1 MFAVKGIYTSAKT
14 VELESPAPVNE
25 DYEVIVTFVSPTQR
39 TATSHTLQN
48 QNDLAESQAAY
59 QSLLKFKG
67 TLNRHIDYKKELA
80 EYRDER
86 YGNSR

>member
-39 TATSHTLQN
+39 TEKDQ
-48 QNDLAESQAAY
+48 ERQAAF
-59 QSLLKFKG
+59 QRLLKFSG
-67 TLNRHIDYKKELA
+67 TLDGHIDYKKELA
-80 EYRDER
+80 ESRDER
-86 YGNSR
+86 YGNSY